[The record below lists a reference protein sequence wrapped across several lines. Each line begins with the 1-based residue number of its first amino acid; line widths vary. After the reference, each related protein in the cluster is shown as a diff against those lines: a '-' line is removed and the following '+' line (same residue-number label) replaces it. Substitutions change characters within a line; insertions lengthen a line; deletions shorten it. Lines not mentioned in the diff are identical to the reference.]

1 MKKIINNKLYCTDTA
16 RNCGICSH
24 GAPDEGHWYEEALY
38 RKRTG
43 EFFLYG
49 KGNATSP
56 YNKTQQDG
64 TRVPAEKIVPLT
76 VAAARRWADENL
88 EENEHKELFG
98 EIAQDNIRTT
108 LSLSVSRAAAE
119 KARCNAAKNGVSLS
133 GYIEMLISKNC

>member
-1 MKKIINNKLYCTDTA
+1 M
-16 RNCGICSH
+16 
-24 GAPDEGHWYEEALY
+24 
-38 RKRTG
+38 
-43 EFFLYG
+43 YG

-64 TRVPAEKIVPLT
+64 TRVPTEKIIPLT

-119 KARCNAAKNGVSLS
+119 KARRNAAKNGVSLS
-133 GYIEMLISKNC
+133 GYIEMLIAKNC